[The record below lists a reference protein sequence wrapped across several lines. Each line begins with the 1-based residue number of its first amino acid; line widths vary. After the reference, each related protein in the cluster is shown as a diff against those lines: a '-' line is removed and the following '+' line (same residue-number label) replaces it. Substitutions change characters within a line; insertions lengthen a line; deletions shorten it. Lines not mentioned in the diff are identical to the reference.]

1 MNFYSKGD
9 FKIEES
15 WGAKNPNRQEKLAQE
30 TVKENQLAKIINH

>member
-15 WGAKNPNRQEKLAQE
+15 WGADGNKNKNDSKSRNSQRKSSSGA
-30 TVKENQLAKIINH
+30 N

>member
-15 WGAKNPNRQEKLAQE
+15 WDTNKGNKDTKSRNSQRKTSAGNG
-30 TVKENQLAKIINH
+30 